1 MVEMAV
7 GRFPH
12 EVSYLGDRAIEKTGR
27 SYRRTNIPSGSSGWN
42 TAGKGLVTTF

>member
-1 MVEMAV
+1 MVEMDV

-12 EVSYLGDRAIEKTGR
+12 EGSCLDDRAVEKTGR